1 MLLKSAF
8 EETFPD
14 LLRFFFTNADLIF
27 DIDRGF
33 VFMDKELGELFPELA
48 KKGGSRIAD
57 MLVKTYL
64 NNGVEEW
71 ILIHLEIQEKN
82 DKHFAKRMFQ
92 YFYRIYDRYEVPV
105 TALAAFTENNVKERS
120 AYFQHDFLGT
130 KIRFDYN
137 SYHILDHSE
146 QQLLDMNNP
155 FALVILAA
163 QKTLLQGKIPDQ
175 ELGRQRLMI
184 ARSPIKSNR
193 YSSEQIRRFL
203 FFLKTFIHIENPE
216 INFNFNQEI
225 DLLTHNKNA
234 MGIIETIKMLTR
246 EEGLNE
252 GLREGAE
259 KKSYEIVRN
268 LLLNTDFEISKIAS
282 LSGVTEQFVTEV
294 KAEIAKK

>member
-1 MLLKSAF
+1 MRRKNDMLLKSAF

-48 KKGGSRIAD
+48 KKGGSRIAE

-105 TALAAFTENNVKERS
+105 TALAVFTGNNIKERS
-120 AYFQHDFLGT
+120 AYFHHDFLGT

-184 ARSPIKSNR
+184 ARSLIKSKR

-203 FFLKTFIHIENPE
+203 FFLKTFIHIETPE
-216 INFNFNQEI
+216 INFNFDQEI

-282 LSGVTEQFVTEV
+282 LSGVPSNL
-294 KAEIAKK
+294 